1 MKSTLVPSMS
11 NSEILSSGI
20 SQVKTLARQMSL
32 LLAAWRPF
40 VLGERSEDREWGQ
53 WERQQLAAKF
63 KGRVWKY
70 TDQTVCEHFW
80 EQPAPGGEEAKQQK
94 VTKVG
99 YTTQAPTKLFCNGAL
114 TIKWLQS
121 LFLSLSYVFKLN
133 SIAVVIVIIRIIS
146 VSSHLF
152 DF

>member
-1 MKSTLVPSMS
+1 MV
-11 NSEILSSGI
+11 
-20 SQVKTLARQMSL
+20 SQVKHLLDRFPF
-32 LLAAWRPF
+32 LLAVWTPF

-80 EQPAPGGEEAKQQK
+80 ELPAPGGGSKAAQL
-94 VTKVG
+94 TKVG
-99 YTTQAPTKLFCNGAL
+99 YTTQASTKLFCNGAL
-114 TIKWLQS
+114 IIKWLQS
-121 LFLSLSYVFKLN
+121 LFLSLSYVFKCN

-146 VSSHLF
+146 VSSQFVFKQRPKNGIYQTDHSM
-152 DF
+152 